1 VPFTST
7 TKLTVVSYA
16 DLGSLGAR
24 QGVPVSHTWEPP
36 PPPPPRI
43 VAAASTGAKLI
54 IPLLL
59 LLPLFLCR
67 ANRNAEA
74 WWIWLPV
81 VIAALAATSVVALLI
96 DEDISLLQ
104 AVHAFL
110 IGLAAVWLLTPYL
123 KSRYRIVM
131 FVKTLPVLAAFS
143 LLAYVPTLLE
153 AKRGWLDFRSAF
165 AGLQAFASLA
175 ATLAL
180 VLTSLAVRRRFG
192 RIRFL
197 CWLAVWTVLAWTAIA
212 APFAVFALFGS
223 RPELSEFI
231 VPVLVVSGIM
241 LLLLLPL
248 LLLSFF
254 QPFYRARFADWLKLP
269 QPDTA
274 AGMSIPP
281 LLPGMD
287 QAPAPTSS
295 A

>member
-1 VPFTST
+1 V
-7 TKLTVVSYA
+7 
-16 DLGSLGAR
+16 
-24 QGVPVSHTWEPP
+24 
-36 PPPPPRI
+36 
-43 VAAASTGAKLI
+43 ASTGVKLI

-59 LLPLFLCR
+59 LLPLFFFRPNR
-67 ANRNAEA
+67 AAEA

-81 VIAALAATSVVALLI
+81 VIADLVVVGVVALLI
-96 DEDISLLQ
+96 DEDISVWQ
-104 AVHAFL
+104 AVHPFL

-131 FVKTLPVLAAFS
+131 FIKTLPVLAAFS

-153 AKRGWLDFRSAF
+153 ASRGWLDLRPAF
-165 AGLQAFASLA
+165 AGLLAFASLA

-180 VLTSLAVRRRFG
+180 ILAGLAVRRRFG

-197 CWLAVWTVLAWTAIA
+197 CWLAVWTVVAWTAIA

-223 RPELSEFI
+223 RPEWWEFV
-231 VPVLVVSGIM
+231 VPVLVVSGFM
-241 LLLLLPL
+241 LLLFLPL

-254 QPFYRARFADWLKLP
+254 QPFYRARFADWLNLP
-269 QPDTA
+269 QTGPA
-274 AGMSIPP
+274 SGIPAPP

-287 QAPAPTSS
+287 QAPATTSS